1 MTKLESFKKFVEKFN
16 PEVIRVDAT
25 FPYQHSEEKAYQVTF
40 KGITGKIMKKLSM
53 LKFLTDKNI
62 LDKKKWQELFHR
74 NMELRR
80 KNEKGN
86 WKEIKGI

>member
-1 MTKLESFKKFVEKFN
+1 
-16 PEVIRVDAT
+16 
-25 FPYQHSEEKAYQVTF
+25 
-40 KGITGKIMKKLSM
+40 MKKLSM

-86 WKEIKGI
+86 

>member
-40 KGITGKIMKKLSM
+40 KGITQYLFFNSEGTL
-53 LKFLTDKNI
+53 LQ
-62 LDKKKWQELFHR
+62 QER
-74 NMELRR
+74 V
-80 KNEKGN
+80 K
-86 WKEIKGI
+86 